1 MGRGVAHRLAN
12 KGANIVLVARDVEKL
27 EAAINYL
34 EVCLSGDHL
43 IQFAYRGVG
52 LGRTSKERKLPPAKL
67 EEPTLPLHLCGRLET
82 GRE

>member
-27 EAAINYL
+27 EAAIDYL
-34 EVCLSGDHL
+34 KVCLSDEYL
-43 IQFAYRGVG
+43 IQFAYHGVG
-52 LGRTSKERKLPPAKL
+52 LGRTSKERQPPPAKL
-67 EEPTLPLHLCGRLET
+67 GEPKLPLHLCGRLET